1 LWLQEQHMKLSSR
14 KLQQGFSLIELVVVV
29 AVMSILSSIA
39 IMSTMRPGTTARA
52 NNAAD
57 AVVNTLRQGRLL
69 AITKRR
75 NVQVNLTG
83 TNQIQLT
90 VQTLPGE
97 AAPAIPIPLVQLN
110 DGVKSGLQ
118 FYLFPTLPNT
128 PMGPLGFGN
137 TSALDFEAVNG
148 GTVGNAV
155 MFSSS
160 GSFVGVGG
168 AAVANYYTVGNSD
181 PINATI
187 YIGTQG
193 DTSTARAITVTGA
206 TGRVRSFSWNGTA
219 WKE

>member
-1 LWLQEQHMKLSSR
+1 MKLSSR
-14 KLQQGFSLIELVVVV
+14 KLQQGFSLIELVIVV
-29 AVMSILSSIA
+29 AVMAIVSAMA
-39 IMSTMRPGTTARA
+39 IMSTMRPSATARA

-75 NVQVNLTG
+75 NVVISLTG
-83 TNQIQLT
+83 TNQLQLT

-97 AAPAIPIPLVQLN
+97 AAPALPIPPVRLN
-110 DGVKSGLQ
+110 DGIKGGLL

-137 TSALDFEAVNG
+137 TTAIDLEAVNG

-160 GSFVGVGG
+160 GSLVGAGG
-168 AAVANYYTVGNSD
+168 AAPANYYTVGNND

-187 YIGTQG
+187 FIGVQG
-193 DTSTARAITVTGA
+193 DTTTARAITVTGS
-206 TGRVRSFSWNGTA
+206 TGRVRSFSWNGTV

>member
-1 LWLQEQHMKLSSR
+1 MKLSSR
-14 KLQQGFSLIELVVVV
+14 KLQQGFSLIELVTVVS
-29 AVMSILSSIA
+29 VMMILSGMA
-39 IMSTMRPGTTARA
+39 IMSTARPGTTARA

-75 NVQVNLTG
+75 NVLVSLTG

-97 AAPAIPIPLVQLN
+97 VAPNPIPAVLLN
-110 DGVKSGLQ
+110 DGIKSGLQ
-118 FYLFPTLPNT
+118 FYVFPTLPNT

-137 TSALDFEAVNG
+137 TSAIDLEAVNG

-155 MFSSS
+155 VFSST
-160 GSFVGVGG
+160 GSLVGVGG
-168 AAVANYYTVGNSD
+168 AAAANYYTVGNND
-181 PINATI
+181 PINATVF
-187 YIGTQG
+187 IGVQG

>member
-1 LWLQEQHMKLSSR
+1 MKLSSR

-29 AVMSILSSIA
+29 AIMMILSGMA
-39 IMSTMRPGTTARA
+39 IMSTARPGTAARA

-75 NVQVNLTG
+75 NVLVNLSG

-97 AAPAIPIPLVQLN
+97 AAPTIPIPVVLLN
-110 DGVKSGLQ
+110 DGIRNGLQ
-118 FYLFPTLPNT
+118 FYVFPTLPNT

-137 TSALDFEAVNG
+137 TSAIDLVAVNG

-155 MFSSS
+155 VFSST
-160 GSFVGVGG
+160 GSLVGVGG
-168 AAVANYYTVGNSD
+168 AAPANYYTVGNND

-187 YIGTQG
+187 FIGVQG

>member
-1 LWLQEQHMKLSSR
+1 MRLSSR
-14 KLQQGFSLIELVVVV
+14 KLQQGFSVIELVIVV
-29 AVMSILSSIA
+29 AVMVIVSAMA
-39 IMSTMRPGTTARA
+39 IMSTARPGTAARA

-75 NVQVNLTG
+75 NVQVALTAP
-83 TNQIQLT
+83 NQIQLT

-97 AAPAIPIPLVQLN
+97 PPPALPIPAVLLN
-110 DGVKSGLQ
+110 DGIRSGLQ
-118 FYLFPTLPNT
+118 FYVFPTLPNT

-137 TSALDFEAVNG
+137 TTAIDFEAVNG
-148 GTVGNAV
+148 GTVGTAV

-160 GSFVGVGG
+160 GSLVGAGG
-168 AAVANYYTVGNSD
+168 AAAANYYAVGNND

-187 YIGTQG
+187 FIGVQG
-193 DTSTARAITVTGA
+193 DAATARAITVTGA

>member
-1 LWLQEQHMKLSSR
+1 MKLSSR

-29 AVMSILSSIA
+29 AIMIILSGMA
-39 IMSTMRPGTTARA
+39 IMSTARPGTTARA

-69 AITKRR
+69 AISKRR
-75 NVQVNLTG
+75 NVQVSLTG

-97 AAPAIPIPLVQLN
+97 AAPTIPIPLVKLN
-110 DGVKSGLQ
+110 DGVKNGLQ
-118 FYLFPTLPNT
+118 FYVFPTLPNT

-137 TSALDFEAVNG
+137 VSALDFETVSG

-168 AAVANYYTVGNSD
+168 TSVANYYTLGNNN

-187 YIGTQG
+187 YIGVQG
-193 DTSTARAITVTGA
+193 DTSTARAITVTGS

>member
-1 LWLQEQHMKLSSR
+1 MKLSSR
-14 KLQQGFSLIELVVVV
+14 KLQKGFSLVELVTVV
-29 AVMSILSSIA
+29 AVMMVMSALA
-39 IMSTMRPGTTARA
+39 IMSTTRPGNAARA

-69 AITKRR
+69 AISKRR
-75 NVQVNLTG
+75 NVLVNFNG

-97 AAPAIPIPLVQLN
+97 AAPIIPIPIVKLN
-110 DGVKSGLQ
+110 DGIKNGLN
-118 FYLFPTLPNT
+118 FYVFPTLPNT

-148 GTVGNAV
+148 GTVGNAI

-160 GSFVGVGG
+160 GSLVGAGG
-168 AAVANYYTVGNSD
+168 AAAANYYSVGNND
-181 PINATI
+181 PINATVF
-187 YIGTQG
+187 IGAQG

-206 TGRVRSFSWNGTA
+206 TGRVRSFFWNGTA
-219 WKE
+219 WEE

>member
-1 LWLQEQHMKLSSR
+1 MRLSSR

-29 AVMSILSSIA
+29 AIMLILSGMA
-39 IMSTMRPGTTARA
+39 IMSTARPGTAARA

-57 AVVNTLRQGRLL
+57 AVVNTMRQGRLL
-69 AITKRR
+69 AISKRR
-75 NVQVNLTG
+75 NVLVNLSG

-97 AAPAIPIPLVQLN
+97 AAPTIPIPVVRLN
-110 DGVKSGLQ
+110 DGIKTGLQ

-137 TSALDFEAVNG
+137 ISALDFEAVNG
-148 GTVGNAV
+148 GTVGNAI

-160 GSFVGVGG
+160 GSLVGVGG
-168 AAVANYYTVGNSD
+168 ASIANYYTLGNNN

-187 YIGTQG
+187 FIGVQG

-206 TGRVRSFSWNGTA
+206 TGRIRSFTWNGTA

>member
-1 LWLQEQHMKLSSR
+1 MKLSSR
-14 KLQQGFSLIELVVVV
+14 KLQQGFSLIELVIVV
-29 AVMSILSSIA
+29 AVMSVLSSIA
-39 IMSTMRPGTTARA
+39 IMSTMRPGTTSRA

-57 AVVNTLRQGRLL
+57 AVVNSLRQGRLL

-75 NVQVNLTG
+75 NVVVSLTG

-97 AAPAIPIPLVQLN
+97 AQPALPIPLVRLN
-110 DGVKSGLQ
+110 DGIKSGLQ
-118 FYLFPTLPNT
+118 FYLFPALPNT

-137 TSALDFEAVNG
+137 GSAIDLEAVNG

-160 GSFVGVGG
+160 GSLVGVGG
-168 AAVANYYTVGNSD
+168 ASVANYYTLGNNN
-181 PINATI
+181 PINASI
-187 YIGTQG
+187 FIGVPG
-193 DTSTARAITVTGA
+193 DTTTARAITVMGA
-206 TGRVRSFSWNGTA
+206 TGRVRSFSWNGTT

>member
-1 LWLQEQHMKLSSR
+1 MKLSSR
-14 KLQQGFSLIELVVVV
+14 KLQKGFSMVELVIVV
-29 AVMSILSSIA
+29 AVMLIVSAMAILSTGHP
-39 IMSTMRPGTTARA
+39 STAARA

-57 AVVNTLRQGRLL
+57 AVVDTLRQGRLL

-75 NVQVNLTG
+75 NVLVSLTG

-97 AAPAIPIPLVQLN
+97 AAPGTPIPVVLLN
-110 DGVKSGLQ
+110 DGIKNALQ
-118 FYLFPTLPNT
+118 FYVFPTLPNT

-137 TSALDFEAVNG
+137 TTAIDFEAVNG
-148 GTVGNAV
+148 GTVGSAV

-160 GSFVGVGG
+160 GSLVGAGG
-168 AAVANYYTVGNSD
+168 AAAANYNTVGNND

-187 YIGTQG
+187 FIGSPG
-193 DTSTARAITVTGA
+193 DASTARAITVTGA
-206 TGRVRSFSWNGTA
+206 TGRVRSFSWNGTV

>member
-1 LWLQEQHMKLSSR
+1 MKLSSR
-14 KLQQGFSLIELVVVV
+14 KLQQGFSLIELLVVV
-29 AVMSILSSIA
+29 AVMSILSGIA

-75 NVQVNLTG
+75 NVVVSLTG

-97 AAPAIPIPLVQLN
+97 AAPATPIPLVQLN
-110 DGVKSGLQ
+110 DGIKSGLQ

-137 TSALDFEAVNG
+137 TSAIDLEAVNG
-148 GTVGNAV
+148 GTVGSAI

-160 GSFVGVGG
+160 GSLVGVGG
-168 AAVANYYTVGNSD
+168 ASVANYYTLGNNN

-187 YIGTQG
+187 YIGVQG

-206 TGRVRSFSWNGTA
+206 TGRVRSFAWDGTT
-219 WKE
+219 WRE

>member
-1 LWLQEQHMKLSSR
+1 MKSSSR
-14 KLQQGFSLIELVVVV
+14 KLQQGFSLIELVIVV
-29 AVMSILSSIA
+29 AVMVIVSSMA
-39 IMSTMRPGTTARA
+39 MMSTMRPGTTARA

-75 NVQVNLTG
+75 NVLVSLTG
-83 TNQIQLT
+83 TNQIQLA

-97 AAPAIPIPLVQLN
+97 AVPAVPIPLVKLN
-110 DGVKSGLQ
+110 DGVTNGLQ

-137 TSALDFEAVNG
+137 GSAIDLEAVNG

-160 GSFVGVGG
+160 GSLVGVGG
-168 AAVANYYTVGNSD
+168 ASVANYYTLGNNN

-187 YIGTQG
+187 YIGVQG
-193 DTSTARAITVTGA
+193 DTSTARAITVTGS
-206 TGRVRSFSWNGTA
+206 TGRVRSFSWNGTT

>member
-1 LWLQEQHMKLSSR
+1 MKLSSR
-14 KLQQGFSLIELVVVV
+14 KLQKGFSVVELVIVV
-29 AVMSILSSIA
+29 AVMVIVSGMA
-39 IMSTMRPGTTARA
+39 IMSTSRPSTAARA

-57 AVVNTLRQGRLL
+57 AVVNTLRQGRLQ

-75 NVQVNLTG
+75 NVLVTLSG

-97 AAPAIPIPLVQLN
+97 AAATAIPPVLLN
-110 DGVKSGLQ
+110 DGTRNGLQ
-118 FYLFPTLPNT
+118 FYVFPTLPNT

-137 TSALDFEAVNG
+137 TTAIDFEAVNG
-148 GTVGNAV
+148 GTVGTAV

-160 GSFVGVGG
+160 GSLVGVGG
-168 AAVANYYTVGNSD
+168 ASVANYYALGNNN

-187 YIGTQG
+187 FIGVQG
-193 DTSTARAITVTGA
+193 DAATARAITVTGA

>member
-1 LWLQEQHMKLSSR
+1 MKLSSR
-14 KLQQGFSLIELVVVV
+14 KLQKGFSVVELVIVV
-29 AVMSILSSIA
+29 AVMVIVSGMA
-39 IMSTMRPGTTARA
+39 IMSTSRPSTAARA

-75 NVQVNLTG
+75 NVLVTLSG

-97 AAPAIPIPLVQLN
+97 APPTAIPLVQLN
-110 DGVKSGLQ
+110 DGIRNGLA
-118 FYLFPTLPNT
+118 FYVFPTLPNT

-137 TSALDFEAVNG
+137 TTALDFEAVNG
-148 GTVGNAV
+148 GTVGSAI

-160 GSFVGVGG
+160 GSLVGVGG
-168 AAVANYYTVGNSD
+168 ASVANYYALGNNN

-187 YIGTQG
+187 FIGVQG
-193 DTSTARAITVTGA
+193 DAATARAITVTGA

>member
-1 LWLQEQHMKLSSR
+1 MNRPSR

-29 AVMSILSSIA
+29 AIMMILSGIA
-39 IMSTMRPGTTARA
+39 IMSTARPGTTARA

-75 NVQVNLTG
+75 NVLVSLSG

-97 AAPAIPIPLVQLN
+97 AAPAVPIPIVKLN
-110 DGVKSGLQ
+110 DGIKSGLQ

-137 TSALDFEAVNG
+137 NSALDFEAVNG

-168 AAVANYYTVGNSD
+168 TAFANYYTLGNNN

-187 YIGTQG
+187 FIGTPG
-193 DTSTARAITVTGA
+193 DTTTARAITVTGA
-206 TGRVRSFSWNGTA
+206 TGRVRSFYWNSAA

>member
-1 LWLQEQHMKLSSR
+1 MKLSSR
-14 KLQQGFSLIELVVVV
+14 KLQQGFSLIELVIVV
-29 AVMSILSSIA
+29 AVMSILSGMA
-39 IMSTMRPGTTARA
+39 IVSTMRPGTTARA

-75 NVQVNLTG
+75 NVVVSLTG

-90 VQTLPGE
+90 LQTLPGE
-97 AAPAIPIPLVQLN
+97 AQPALPIPLVTLN
-110 DGVKSGLQ
+110 DGIKSGLQ
-118 FYLFPTLPNT
+118 FYLFPALPNT

-137 TSALDFEAVNG
+137 NSALDFEAVNG
-148 GTVGNAV
+148 GTVGNAI

-160 GSFVGVGG
+160 GSLVGVGG
-168 AAVANYYTVGNSD
+168 ASVANYYTLGNNN

-187 YIGTQG
+187 YIGVQG

-206 TGRVRSFSWNGTA
+206 TGRVRSFTWNGTA

>member
-1 LWLQEQHMKLSSR
+1 MKLSYR
-14 KLQQGFSLIELVVVV
+14 KVQKGFSLVELVVVV
-29 AVMSILSSIA
+29 AVMFVVSAMA
-39 IMSTMRPGTTARA
+39 IMSTTRPGTTARA

-57 AVVNTLRQGRLL
+57 AVFDTLRQARLL
-69 AITKRR
+69 AISKRR
-75 NVQVNLTG
+75 NVLVSLTG

-97 AAPAIPIPLVQLN
+97 AAPTAIPVVKLN
-110 DGVKSGLQ
+110 DGIKNGLQ
-118 FYLFPTLPNT
+118 FYVFPTLPNS

-160 GSFVGVGG
+160 GSFVGAGG
-168 AAVANYYTVGNSD
+168 AAAANYYTLGNNN
-181 PINATI
+181 PINASI
-187 YIGTQG
+187 FIGVQG
-193 DTSTARAITVTGA
+193 DASTARVITVTGA